1 MKRPEDYC
9 ATIIEDT
16 QKLAIEDRIS
26 YLRGIVVPLIE
37 HLGYTLA
44 HAPKDFAATSTFV
57 LATDIEKRLT
67 ALEQAVFPQG
77 PVQC

>member
-9 ATIIEDT
+9 ATIIEET
-16 QKLAIEDRIS
+16 QTLPIEERIP

-37 HLGYTLA
+37 HLGYALA
-44 HAPKDFAATSTFV
+44 HAPKEFVATSTFV

-67 ALEQAVFPQG
+67 ALEQAVFTPG
-77 PVQC
+77 SIEV